1 MGNSNAHSRLNQ
13 VIEYLKDNGV
23 IHKQQDIADRMGL
36 PRSTV
41 SNAMHGRARLSFEN
55 FLRRFAHAYPRI
67 SVDWLLTGE
76 GAMVLP
82 DTHTQR
88 PHYNG
93 HVAAGAWDIEP
104 QPIIPDTWRDILDIA
119 PEYDFT
125 ATATG
130 DSMLPLIHDGDT
142 LYCRRLYRGDPL
154 CPRSVYLF
162 STPSGTLVKQLYSHT
177 DSTAA
182 ADERPTDDRATASD
196 KQTAARAPYNI
207 DTLTLRSLNPA
218 YSDIDVPLSD
228 ILGIAKVVA
237 TFHPLGSDL
246 PAAAP
251 GLRPLRPDQTPDLRP
266 LRPDLNPDLKPTPDT
281 P

>member
-1 MGNSNAHSRLNQ
+1 
-13 VIEYLKDNGV
+13 
-23 IHKQQDIADRMGL
+23 
-36 PRSTV
+36 
-41 SNAMHGRARLSFEN
+41 
-55 FLRRFAHAYPRI
+55 
-67 SVDWLLTGE
+67 
-76 GAMVLP
+76 MVLP

-104 QPIIPDTWRDILDIA
+104 QPIITDTWRDILDIA

-154 CPRSVYLF
+154 CPRSIYLF
-162 STPSGTLVKQLYSHT
+162 ATPSGTLVKQLYSHT
-177 DSTAA
+177 DSAA

-196 KQTAARAPYNI
+196 KQPAARTPYNPDI

-251 GLRPLRPDQTPDLRP
+251 GLRPLRPDQTPDL
-266 LRPDLNPDLKPTPDT
+266 NPDQNPDQSPDQTPNKKPNKKPTPDT
-281 P
+281 PE

>member
-1 MGNSNAHSRLNQ
+1 
-13 VIEYLKDNGV
+13 
-23 IHKQQDIADRMGL
+23 
-36 PRSTV
+36 
-41 SNAMHGRARLSFEN
+41 
-55 FLRRFAHAYPRI
+55 
-67 SVDWLLTGE
+67 
-76 GAMVLP
+76 MVLP

-104 QPIIPDTWRDILDIA
+104 QPVIADTWRDILDIA

-162 STPSGTLVKQLYSHT
+162 ATPSGTLVKQLYSHT
-177 DSTAA
+177 DSARV

-196 KQTAARAPYNI
+196 KQTADRAPYTDDIDTPYNNDI

-246 PAAAP
+246 SAAAP
-251 GLRPLRPDQTPDLRP
+251 GLRPLRPNQT
-266 LRPDLNPDLKPTPDT
+266 PDLNPDQSPNKSPDQSPNKRPNKKPTPGT
-281 P
+281 PE

>member
-1 MGNSNAHSRLNQ
+1 
-13 VIEYLKDNGV
+13 
-23 IHKQQDIADRMGL
+23 
-36 PRSTV
+36 
-41 SNAMHGRARLSFEN
+41 
-55 FLRRFAHAYPRI
+55 
-67 SVDWLLTGE
+67 
-76 GAMVLP
+76 MVLP

-104 QPIIPDTWRDILDIA
+104 QPVITDTWRDILDIA

-177 DSTAA
+177 DSAPA
-182 ADERPTDDRATASD
+182 ADERPTDDRTTASD
-196 KQTAARAPYNI
+196 KQTADRAPYTDDIDTPYNNNI

-251 GLRPLRPDQTPDLRP
+251 GLRPLRPDKIPDQP
-266 LRPDLNPDLKPTPDT
+266 PNLNPNKKSNKNPTPDT
-281 P
+281 PE

>member
-104 QPIIPDTWRDILDIA
+104 QPVITDTWRDILDIA

-177 DSTAA
+177 DSAPV

-207 DTLTLRSLNPA
+207 DTR
-218 YSDIDVPLSD
+218 
-228 ILGIAKVVA
+228 
-237 TFHPLGSDL
+237 
-246 PAAAP
+246 
-251 GLRPLRPDQTPDLRP
+251 
-266 LRPDLNPDLKPTPDT
+266 
-281 P
+281 

>member
-1 MGNSNAHSRLNQ
+1 
-13 VIEYLKDNGV
+13 
-23 IHKQQDIADRMGL
+23 
-36 PRSTV
+36 
-41 SNAMHGRARLSFEN
+41 
-55 FLRRFAHAYPRI
+55 
-67 SVDWLLTGE
+67 
-76 GAMVLP
+76 MVLP

-104 QPIIPDTWRDILDIA
+104 QPVITDTWRDILDIA

-162 STPSGTLVKQLYSHT
+162 ATPSGTLVKQLYSHT
-177 DSTAA
+177 DSAPV
-182 ADERPTDDRATASD
+182 ADERPTDDRTTASD

-237 TFHPLGSDL
+237 TFHPLGSYL

-251 GLRPLRPDQTPDLRP
+251 GLRPLRP
-266 LRPDLNPDLKPTPDT
+266 LRPDQNPDQNPDQSPNKKPNQNPTPDT
-281 P
+281 PE

>member
-1 MGNSNAHSRLNQ
+1 
-13 VIEYLKDNGV
+13 
-23 IHKQQDIADRMGL
+23 
-36 PRSTV
+36 
-41 SNAMHGRARLSFEN
+41 
-55 FLRRFAHAYPRI
+55 
-67 SVDWLLTGE
+67 
-76 GAMVLP
+76 MVLP

-104 QPIIPDTWRDILDIA
+104 QPVITDTWRDILDIA

-162 STPSGTLVKQLYSHT
+162 ATPSGTLVKQLYSHT
-177 DSTAA
+177 DSATA
-182 ADERPTDDRATASD
+182 ADERPTDDRTTASD
-196 KQTAARAPYNI
+196 KQTAARTPYNPDI

-251 GLRPLRPDQTPDLRP
+251 GLRPLRPNRPDKIPNQTPDQSP
-266 LRPDLNPDLKPTPDT
+266 NKTPNKSPNKKPTPDT

>member
-1 MGNSNAHSRLNQ
+1 
-13 VIEYLKDNGV
+13 
-23 IHKQQDIADRMGL
+23 
-36 PRSTV
+36 
-41 SNAMHGRARLSFEN
+41 
-55 FLRRFAHAYPRI
+55 
-67 SVDWLLTGE
+67 
-76 GAMVLP
+76 MVLP

-104 QPIIPDTWRDILDIA
+104 QPVITDTWRDILDIA

-154 CPRSVYLF
+154 CPRSIYLF
-162 STPSGTLVKQLYSHT
+162 ATPSGTLVKQLYSHT

-196 KQTAARAPYNI
+196 MQTADRTPYTDDIDTPYNNDI

-251 GLRPLRPDQTPDLRP
+251 GLRPLRPDKNPDQTPN
-266 LRPDLNPDLKPTPDT
+266 LNHNKKSNKSPNKNPTPDT
-281 P
+281 PE

>member
-1 MGNSNAHSRLNQ
+1 
-13 VIEYLKDNGV
+13 
-23 IHKQQDIADRMGL
+23 
-36 PRSTV
+36 
-41 SNAMHGRARLSFEN
+41 
-55 FLRRFAHAYPRI
+55 
-67 SVDWLLTGE
+67 
-76 GAMVLP
+76 MVLP

-104 QPIIPDTWRDILDIA
+104 QHVITDTWRDILDIA

-162 STPSGTLVKQLYSHT
+162 ATPSGTLVKQLYSHT